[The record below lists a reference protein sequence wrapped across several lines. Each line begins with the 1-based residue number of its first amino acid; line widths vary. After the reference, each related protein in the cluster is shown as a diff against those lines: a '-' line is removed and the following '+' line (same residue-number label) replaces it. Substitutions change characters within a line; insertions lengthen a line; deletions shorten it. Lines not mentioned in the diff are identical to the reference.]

1 MYGDVAHLRI
11 TNGLV
16 ASILPFLGI
25 VAIAIGTVLWV
36 CVELRPQELR
46 GSGEQVAAEKWLV
59 ANVASEARV
68 TADSIVTSDL
78 MRAGFRR
85 PPVAYVQIDV
95 GGIPQAGSWRD
106 FDYLVSTPSTRF
118 DSTILPELERA
129 LTSSVVVAVFG
140 TGPDRVE
147 VRQILPRGTDHI
159 DVRRS
164 ADARARQRAE
174 TALLHNRRVQVDLL
188 AGRVLE
194 AGGLDLRA
202 ATVLALMAHQALLRI
217 NAIDSGGGH
226 GAPPADRLSTAF
238 RSKARANAQPT
249 GLADRGGSRPA
260 SHLINHDDAARERG
274 SRHFGGLN
282 DPAIVPFRPR
292 RRTGRVRCNLRRC
305 GLGTR
310 VRRSG

>member
-36 CVELRPQELR
+36 GVELRPPELR
-46 GSGEQVAAEKWLV
+46 GSGEQIAAEKWLV
-59 ANVASEARV
+59 ANVASEAQV
-68 TADSIVTSDL
+68 TADSTVTSDL
-78 MRAGFRR
+78 MRAGFTRR

-95 GGIPQAGSWRD
+95 GGFPQAGSWRD

-118 DSTILPELERA
+118 DSTILPELEQA

-147 VRQILPRGTDHI
+147 VRQILPRGTADI

-164 ADARARQRAE
+164 ADAQARQRAE
-174 TALLHNRRVQVDLL
+174 TALLHNRRVQVDLP

-202 ATVLALMAHQALLRI
+202 ATVLALMAQQALLRI
-217 NAIDSGGGH
+217 NAIDSD
-226 GAPPADRLSTAF
+226 PAETAAGLP
-238 RSKARANAQPT
+238 ARTVEITVTQPT
-249 GLADRGGSRPA
+249 LVADTVRHLPTGYRP
-260 SHLINHDDAARERG
+260 N
-274 SRHFGGLN
+274 F
-282 DPAIVPFRPR
+282 
-292 RRTGRVRCNLRRC
+292 VRK
-305 GLGTR
+305 LGPTLSQL
-310 VRRSG
+310 VWPIAVAPVLPVT